1 MKITLIWMET
11 KSMFANKNSID
22 GRMNTDAANP
32 NKISD
37 SKKFVPVFRFA
48 INKDNEGVSIYVSI

>member
-1 MKITLIWMET
+1 MET